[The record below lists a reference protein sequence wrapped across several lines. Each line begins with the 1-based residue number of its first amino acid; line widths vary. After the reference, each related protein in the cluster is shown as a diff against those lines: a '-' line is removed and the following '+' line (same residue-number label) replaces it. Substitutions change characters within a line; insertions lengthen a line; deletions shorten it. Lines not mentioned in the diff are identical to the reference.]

1 MFSVMTVFFCFLK
14 YMKKRSG
21 RQSCSVV
28 LLFFS
33 KYNYR
38 FSRKKFCNI
47 INVSQ
52 YLNRTSISKEEMM
65 IL

>member
-1 MFSVMTVFFCFLK
+1 
-14 YMKKRSG
+14 MKGQKKSCWIMD
-21 RQSCSVV
+21 CSVAFF
-28 LLFFS
+28 LFFS